1 MKHHQTDFVFWMCA
15 MGAAL
20 FIACAVASKARELD
34 NLNSAIAILEA
45 ELNGLRRDVEELQA
59 HCIEAKE
66 TAELE
71 GVK

>member
-1 MKHHQTDFVFWMCA
+1 MKHYQSEFLFWICA

-34 NLNSAIAILEA
+34 EMNSTIAILEA

-59 HCIEAKE
+59 HCLEAKE
-66 TAELE
+66 ADELD
-71 GVK
+71 GMK